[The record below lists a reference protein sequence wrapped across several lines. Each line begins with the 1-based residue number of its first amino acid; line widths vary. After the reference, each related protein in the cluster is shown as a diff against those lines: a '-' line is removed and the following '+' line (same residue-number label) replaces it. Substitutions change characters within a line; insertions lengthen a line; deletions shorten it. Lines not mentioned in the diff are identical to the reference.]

1 MIKWKDDY
9 KIGVEQ
15 IDKQHQKL
23 FEIANEAYNLLKND
37 FCYDKFDQIIQI
49 LAELRDYAIYHFQSE
64 ENYMLSIGYKSY
76 PLQKAAHD
84 SFVEKLNAVNLDSI
98 DENQNQ
104 YILELLD
111 FIINWIS
118 DHILGADKLI
128 TQSSN
133 R

>member
-49 LAELRDYAIYHFQSE
+49 LAELRDYAVS
-64 ENYMLSIGYKSY
+64 
-76 PLQKAAHD
+76 
-84 SFVEKLNAVNLDSI
+84 
-98 DENQNQ
+98 
-104 YILELLD
+104 
-111 FIINWIS
+111 
-118 DHILGADKLI
+118 
-128 TQSSN
+128 
-133 R
+133 